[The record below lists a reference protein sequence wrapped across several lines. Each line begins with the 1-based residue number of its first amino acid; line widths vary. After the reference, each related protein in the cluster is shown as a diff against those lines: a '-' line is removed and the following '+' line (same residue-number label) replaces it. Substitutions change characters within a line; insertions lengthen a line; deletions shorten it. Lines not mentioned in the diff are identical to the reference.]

1 MIPTRQ
7 KEKGGR
13 KGNELYNRYIFFLNS
28 PLQSLHHGNL
38 SMTQN
43 INYVRLN
50 NEQMC
55 HLLPSHPQHYINI
68 LNRSIFLTIYQLALF
83 FSVSILILNYSRGK
97 DCTKATDLENKWIY
111 LLYLEHLLL
120 NFMEN
125 VLWSFSYTD
134 LYFAIAWGK
143 PESTFFFLFSLL
155 LRFTFKTSVCKI
167 QRI

>member
-1 MIPTRQ
+1 MILTRQ

-125 VLWSFSYTD
+125 VLWSFSYT
-134 LYFAIAWGK
+134 
-143 PESTFFFLFSLL
+143 TFILQLPGGSQSLLFFSLL
-155 LRFTFKTSVCKI
+155 FVIEVYF
-167 QRI
+167 

>member
-125 VLWSFSYTD
+125 VLWSFSYT
-134 LYFAIAWGK
+134 
-143 PESTFFFLFSLL
+143 TFILQLPGGSQSLLFFSLL
-155 LRFTFKTSVCKI
+155 FVIEVYF
-167 QRI
+167 